1 MTFELILVDLDPMI
15 HAIFRI
21 LQALLDFRAQW
32 YAEKLATSRHPA
44 TVWEFSV
51 WMGQF
56 MVGSLH
62 IYIYTYMY
70 MYIYIYYI
78 ISLSLYQSIYL
89 I

>member
-1 MTFELILVDLDPMI
+1 VTFELILVDLDPMI

-21 LQALLDFRAQW
+21 LQALLDFRAQC

-62 IYIYTYMY
+62 IYIYIYV
-70 MYIYIYYI
+70 YIYYI